1 MIGHQ
6 RVPAEQE
13 SQPLPLLA
21 PRVQSYLDAL
31 IEAGTRSG
39 RRPVSIILFGS
50 AAKGAFSEGV
60 SDVDVIVVLPDELPQ
75 AEREIL
81 RDEFRRLESLH
92 GLRAP
97 TKRAKKWLQA
107 YADRVSG
114 IDFSFFICTR
124 GELVSADVARVLGL
138 TAVEVLFVDR
148 TVFAS
153 IIASSVTVWGEDL
166 LPHISLKPIRRFDVV
181 KAYFSFACQLL
192 FWICAFPLLPNA
204 TRCALATLK
213 HALHNCFFC
222 YKLTTA
228 PLAEEIAFFTRILGQ
243 SGTLTDL
250 LSLRQQYR
258 KSFRFVVR
266 CLGTVTLLYLRTARD
281 NAFPREIS
289 RPG

>member
-1 MIGHQ
+1 MIGRQH
-6 RVPAEQE
+6 VAAEQE

-21 PRVQSYLDAL
+21 PRVQSYLDEL

-60 SDVDVIVVLPDELPQ
+60 SDVDVIAVVPDGLPQ
-75 AEREIL
+75 AERQVL

-92 GLRAP
+92 GLRAQ
-97 TKRAKKWLQA
+97 TKRATKWLQVF
-107 YADRVSG
+107 ADRVSG

-181 KAYFSFACQLL
+181 KAYFSFMCQLL
-192 FWICAFPLLPNA
+192 LWICAFPLLPNA
-204 TRCALATLK
+204 TQCALATLK

-222 YKLTTA
+222 YKVKTA
-228 PLAEEIAFFTRILGQ
+228 PLADEIAFFTRILGQ

-266 CLGTVTLLYLRTARD
+266 CLGTVTLLHLRTARD
-281 NAFPREIS
+281 NAFPREIP